1 MIQVQWLKIY
11 TDIFDNEKI
20 KKLLKNRDGD
30 TYCRVWFQLLTL
42 AAKSSQHGAILL
54 GENIPMTIDDLA
66 RVMNKTV
73 NKLTTIIQQLSNL
86 GMIIVKEDT
95 IYIKNWDVYQSTDK
109 LEKIQEDN
117 RRRQREYRERQ
128 KKNNVTQMLGNT
140 EEKIREEKI
149 KHRIEEG
156 TQFENESGFK
166 D

>member
-20 KKLLKNRDGD
+20 KKLLKNRDGN

-42 AAKSSQHGAILL
+42 AAKSNQHGAILL

-73 NKLTTIIQQLSNL
+73 NKLTTIIQQLVNL
-86 GMIIVKEDT
+86 HMIFVEDGT
-95 IYIKNWDVYQSTDK
+95 IYIKNWDVYQNLDK
-109 LEKIQEDN
+109 LEKIKEDN
-117 RRRQREYRERQ
+117 RKRQQRFRDKQ
-128 KKNNVTQMLGNT
+128 MINNVTVTLNNAEDKNR
-140 EEKIREEKI
+140 EEKIR
-149 KHRIEEG
+149 IE
-156 TQFENESGFK
+156 NDSGFK

>member
-42 AAKSSQHGAILL
+42 AAKSNQHGAILL
-54 GENIPMTIDDLA
+54 GEHIPMTIDDLA

-95 IYIKNWDVYQSTDK
+95 IYKRNWDVYQSTDK
-109 LEKIQEDN
+109 LEKIQEDK

-140 EEKIREEKI
+140 EEKIKN
-149 KHRIEEG
+149 RIEEG

>member
-30 TYCRVWFQLLTL
+30 TYCRVWLQLLTL
-42 AAKSSQHGAILL
+42 AAKSNQHGAILL

-109 LEKIQEDN
+109 LEKIQED
-117 RRRQREYRERQ
+117 
-128 KKNNVTQMLGNT
+128 
-140 EEKIREEKI
+140 
-149 KHRIEEG
+149 
-156 TQFENESGFK
+156 
-166 D
+166 